1 MMKIAMSTWCRLG
14 LRSRLFAAFG
24 AVAAL
29 TVLASGTA
37 LFSYSGLARS
47 LAVVTGTSLPQVTR
61 ASKVAKA
68 AGEVA
73 AASPALQAAASP
85 AERARALKELDAAR
99 DELTRAVDAITVAEG
114 TKLKDTAR
122 RMSLNLDRLK
132 QSVEKREAIVVS
144 RRALANDC
152 GHLGPAT
159 CGRCPEGLR
168 ARCPVRHRAT
178 A

>member
-1 MMKIAMSTWCRLG
+1 MMKIALSTWCRLG

-37 LFSYSGLARS
+37 LVSYSGLARS

-73 AASPALQAAASP
+73 AAAPAL
-85 AERARALKELDAAR
+85 
-99 DELTRAVDAITVAEG
+99 
-114 TKLKDTAR
+114 
-122 RMSLNLDRLK
+122 
-132 QSVEKREAIVVS
+132 
-144 RRALANDC
+144 
-152 GHLGPAT
+152 
-159 CGRCPEGLR
+159 
-168 ARCPVRHRAT
+168 
-178 A
+178 